1 MIDGTKLFIQLLR
14 IALGFS
20 LAIIAAGLF
29 LSWGFFRTLSV
40 NAGEGAD
47 IIQLIAITWSTII
60 SASVFGGLSL
70 IPSGF
75 AIGIA
80 ELMRWR
86 GVIYH
91 VSAGGI
97 IALVLW
103 GVGGAFRRTCSSPQ
117 TKQAACSHTPL
128 RQRQH
133 HLLKAYAPAQQS
145 QPLQV
150 HRRICLLAHSWQRFR
165 GLVHRKAATPDSHVL
180 KLISL
185 ALPEIRIQKPRR
197 EPRLFLLLLPAIL

>member
-103 GVGGAFRRTCSSPQ
+103 GVGGALPADLFFTSNEAGSML
-117 TKQAACSHTPL
+117 TYSTP
-128 RQRQH
+128 
-133 HLLKAYAPAQQS
+133 
-145 QPLQV
+145 
-150 HRRICLLAHSWQRFR
+150 
-165 GLVHRKAATPDSHVL
+165 ATPTPPSEGLRPGSTVAASAGFIAGFVYW
-180 KLISL
+180 LIAGS
-185 ALPEIRIQKPRR
+185 ASGGWYIEKQPPRT
-197 EPRLFLLLLPAIL
+197 PTS

>member
-1 MIDGTKLFIQLLR
+1 MIDGTRLFIQLLR

-40 NAGEGAD
+40 HGGPEAD

-60 SASVFGGLSL
+60 SASVIGALSL

-75 AIGIA
+75 AIGFA
-80 ELMRWR
+80 ELMKWR
-86 GVIYH
+86 SIIYH

-103 GVGGAFRRTCSSPQ
+103 GIGGALPGDLFYAASDAGSFIAYSTPETIIPTPASEGLRPGSSI
-117 TKQAACSHTPL
+117 AASAGFIAGFIYWIIAG
-128 RQRQH
+128 
-133 HLLKAYAPAQQS
+133 KAS
-145 QPLQV
+145 G
-150 HRRICLLAHSWQRFR
+150 RWWIN
-165 GLVHRKAATPDSHVL
+165 KPDE
-180 KLISL
+180 
-185 ALPEIRIQKPRR
+185 A
-197 EPRLFLLLLPAIL
+197 

>member
-1 MIDGTKLFIQLLR
+1 MIDGTKLFFQLLR

-40 NAGEGAD
+40 HGGPEAD

-60 SASVFGGLSL
+60 SASVIGALSL

-75 AIGIA
+75 AIGFA
-80 ELMRWR
+80 ELMKWR

-91 VSAGGI
+91 VSAGGL

-103 GVGGAFRRTCSSPQ
+103 GIGG
-117 TKQAACSHTPL
+117 
-128 RQRQH
+128 
-133 HLLKAYAPAQQS
+133 
-145 QPLQV
+145 V
-150 HRRICLLAHSWQRFR
+150 
-165 GLVHRKAATPDSHVL
+165 
-180 KLISL
+180 
-185 ALPEIRIQKPRR
+185 
-197 EPRLFLLLLPAIL
+197 LPADLFYASNEAGSIIAYSAPGTPTPPTEGLRPGSSVAASAGFIAGFIYWLIAGRASGSWWMDKRPSNEDPR